1 MYYYD
6 GTYVLVLA
14 GMLLCMLASF
24 NVSNTFKKYSR
35 VGNRRG
41 YTAQDVA
48 REILH
53 RAGIY
58 DVQIQRVGGDMTDHY
73 SPKEKVLR
81 LSDTVYNSTS
91 VAAIGV
97 AAHEC
102 GHAIQDQRHYVPM
115 TVRSA
120 VLPAANIGAN
130 LSYPIILAGLF
141 FALPNLV
148 EIGALLFSLVVLAQ
162 LVTLPVEFDA
172 SARALL
178 ILKNAIGM
186 EPDEVRA
193 AGKVL
198 TAAAL
203 TYVASL
209 VSSALQLLRLFLL
222 SGRRRD

>member
-6 GTYVLVLA
+6 STYILVLA

-120 VLPAANIGAN
+120 VIPAANIGAN

-172 SARALL
+172 SARALR
-178 ILKNAIGM
+178 ILKNEMGM